1 MHLMK
6 QMQAQNWLIDFRGGT
21 RANMYRVLKTVVA
34 TRSPYQEILIL
45 DTIGFGRALF
55 LDGIPQ
61 SSALDEHI
69 YHEAL
74 IHPVLVAHRQ
84 PKKVFIVGGGEGAT
98 LREVLRHN
106 TVERVVMVDIDDTL
120 VALAREHLGDWH
132 QGAFDDPRV
141 ELVHADARG
150 YLEKTSETFDCVI
163 VDATDPLE
171 GGPAALLFTTEFF
184 KLAKSRLNP
193 GGTFGMQAEATDIGV
208 CEAHASIIKTLKQCF
223 KSVFSYQAM
232 VTFFGL
238 PWGFAVASDED
249 IAARFTPQ
257 VIAATLRERGC
268 TNLKFYDV
276 ESHQHMFALPKYV
289 REAIEDPN
297 VGMIIRDDRV
307 LVVE

>member
-1 MHLMK
+1 MHLQK
-6 QMQAQNWLIDFRGGT
+6 QMRAHNWIIDFRGGS
-21 RANMYRVLKTVVA
+21 RANMYRVLRTVVA
-34 TRSPYQEILIL
+34 VKSQYQEIVIV
-45 DTIGFGRALF
+45 DTPGFGRALF

-74 IHPVLVAHRQ
+74 IHPALVGHRA
-84 PKKVFIVGGGEGAT
+84 PRKVFIVGGGEGAT

-106 TVERVVMVDIDDTL
+106 TVERVVMVDIDDLL
-120 VALAREHLGDWH
+120 VALAKEHLGDWH

-150 YLEKTSETFDCVI
+150 YLEQTSETFDCVI

-171 GGPAALLFTTEFF
+171 GGPAALLFTTEFYR
-184 KLAKSRLNP
+184 LAKARLNP
-193 GGTFGMQAEATDIGV
+193 GGTFGMQAETTDIGA
-208 CEAHASIIKTLKQCF
+208 CEAHASIIKTLRQCF
-223 KSVFSYQAM
+223 RSVFSYQTV
-232 VTFFGL
+232 VTFYGQ

-249 IAARFTPQ
+249 LAPRFAPDVLT
-257 VIAATLRERGC
+257 ATLRERGC
-268 TNLKFYDV
+268 ANLRFYDA
-276 ESHQHMFALPKYV
+276 ESHQHMFALPRYV

-297 VGMIIRDDRV
+297 VGMIIHDDRV